1 MGAIMT
7 KKLFL
12 IITCILLP
20 AIADGSEWK
29 VIEGI
34 ENGEYTDYYFVDK
47 SNIKRP
53 SETLVRYW
61 YLLKSV
67 NTGHPLPTKDELKS
81 GAGYRDYIEMDC
93 EKKRTRSVKKE
104 LELLDEDKYIEKFK
118 EWHSIEPDS
127 VDEKIYELLCRK
139 GNE

>member
-1 MGAIMT
+1 MR

-12 IITCILLP
+12 IIVCILFP
-20 AIADGSEWK
+20 VIVEGSDWMI
-29 VIEGI
+29 IEGI
-34 ENGEYTDYYFVDK
+34 ENGEYIDYYFVDN

-53 SETLVRYW
+53 SKTLVRYW

-67 NTGHPLPTKDELKS
+67 NRGHPPLTKDDLKS

-93 EKKRTRSVKKE
+93 EKKRTRPVKKE

-118 EWHSIEPDS
+118 EWHYIEPDS
-127 VDEKIYELLCRK
+127 VDEKIYELLCQK